1 MKPFIIA
8 GTTSGAGKTTV
19 TAAILDALR
28 KRGIIVQ
35 PFKAGPDYIDPG
47 YHMAMA
53 GRASYNLDTWM
64 MGKENVRRTFERA
77 VHESRA
83 EVAVIEGVMGLFD
96 GKDGFREQ
104 GSTAHIAKV
113 LKIPVLLVVSA
124 EKSAGSV
131 AAIIKGFQ
139 SFRPGVDVRW
149 VVFNRVAGE
158 RHYEMLKQALKGN
171 KGVRVIGYL
180 PRDSSLS
187 IPERH
192 LGLFMQRD
200 LSGAEWKGFRNKLG
214 SLAERHIDLSGF
226 LRSVP
231 VVRPVKSPPT
241 RIAPSRRQKDRV
253 RLAVAK
259 DSAFCFYY
267 EENLDMLKAEGA
279 DIVWFSPMK
288 DRSLPDKTCGV
299 YLGGGYP
306 ETRLKALSGNSS
318 MKDAIRNAASSGMPI
333 YAECGGLMYLGKA
346 IRDLSGRA
354 FPMAGVFPW
363 TSVMSSKDKALGYRD
378 VSVGSG
384 CPFLKKGASI
394 RGHEYHYSKI
404 ASASCRGIQTVFR
417 VKSSLMGKTPQTEG
431 YLFKKTLASYIHL
444 HFASNPGLAK
454 GIVSACRAYGSL
466 NE

>member
-8 GTTSGAGKTTV
+8 GTTSGAGKTIV

-28 KRGIIVQ
+28 QRGIIVQ

-47 YHMAMA
+47 YHSAIA

-83 EVAVIEGVMGLFD
+83 QVAVIEGVMGLFD

-113 LKIPVLLVVSA
+113 LKIPVLLVVNA

-131 AAIIKGFQ
+131 AAIVKGFQ

-158 RHYEMLKQALKGN
+158 RHYKMLKQALKDN

-180 PRDSSLS
+180 PRDSGLS
-187 IPERH
+187 VPERH

-200 LSGAEWKGFRNKLG
+200 LPGAEWKGFRKKLG
-214 SLAERHIDLSGF
+214 SIAERHIDLSG
-226 LRSVP
+226 LLKSVP
-231 VVRPVKSPPT
+231 AAKPIKSPPT
-241 RIAPSRRQKDRV
+241 RITSSRRQKDRV
-253 RLAVAK
+253 RLAVAL

-267 EENLDMLKAEGA
+267 EENLDILKTEGA

-288 DRSLPDKTCGV
+288 DRLLPDKTCGV

-306 ETRLKALSGNSS
+306 EMHLKALSRNAR
-318 MKDAIRNAASSGMPI
+318 MRDAIRNAACSGMPI

-346 IRDLSGRA
+346 IKDLSGKA
-354 FPMAGVFPW
+354 FSMAGVFPW
-363 TSVMSSKDKALGYRD
+363 TSVMSAKDKTLGYRD
-378 VSVGSG
+378 VLVGRG

-404 ASASCRGIQTVFR
+404 VSLPCRGIQTVFR
-417 VKSSLMGKTPQTEG
+417 VKPSFTGGQSKAEG
-431 YLFKKTLASYIHL
+431 YLFNKTLASYIHL

-454 GIVSACRAYGSL
+454 GIVSACRAYASL